1 MNKIKIFTIIALF
14 SVFVSGCFS
23 EEPGAA
29 AEKKQ
34 ILVYC
39 STSMVNPIARIA
51 QIFEKETNVSVAINP
66 GRSAKLYQD
75 IKSTQ
80 QGDLY
85 LPGSAHYRETY
96 LEEGLL
102 GDEVLIG
109 HNQAAFLVKKGNP
122 KKVSAQISELLRDDL
137 KIGISNPSSASI
149 GTETKA
155 ILDKRDL
162 YWQVYERIAYLAPDA
177 GSLNESLIKG
187 DVDLVLNWRAT
198 GFLAGTRV
206 KLDVIELAAD
216 VAKPQ
221 KLLLNY
227 LTVSEQS
234 ELAHQFM
241 EYVASVQGQAIFR
254 SFGFL
259 DVAMKSH

>member
-1 MNKIKIFTIIALF
+1 M
-14 SVFVSGCFS
+14 
-23 EEPGAA
+23 
-29 AEKKQ
+29 
-34 ILVYC
+34 
-39 STSMVNPIARIA
+39 
-51 QIFEKETNVSVAINP
+51 INP
-66 GRSAKLYQD
+66 GSSAKLYQD
-75 IKSTQ
+75 IKDSR

-85 LPGSAHYRETY
+85 LPGSAYYRDIH
-96 LEEGLL
+96 LDEGLL

-109 HNQAAFLVKKGNP
+109 HNQAAFLVEKGNP

-149 GTETKA
+149 GTETKE

-162 YWQVYERIAYLAPDA
+162 YWQVYDRIAYLAPESE
-177 GSLNESLIKG
+177 SLNNVLIKG

-198 GFLAGTRV
+198 GFFSDNRV
-206 KLDVIELAAD
+206 KLDVIELPAD

-227 LTVSEQS
+227 LTVSKQP

-241 EYVASVQGQAIFR
+241 EYAASVQGQAIFR
-254 SFGFL
+254 SYGFL